1 MEGSVIISDIKSVP
15 EDTLNMGC
23 SHREKETVSD
33 KEMIT
38 NEVPMNKEEKS
49 KEEKSNE
56 LNPMT
61 EECSSVPD
69 DKTDSTS
76 EESLDIDS
84 LFTATKDELPI
95 G

>member
-1 MEGSVIISDIKSVP
+1 MIRSDIKSVP
-15 EDTLNMGC
+15 EDTLNMGY
-23 SHREKETVSD
+23 SQREKETVSD
-33 KEMIT
+33 KEMVT
-38 NEVPMNKEEKS
+38 NEVPMT

-56 LNPMT
+56 LNVVP

-84 LFTATKDELPI
+84 LFTVTKDELLI

>member
-33 KEMIT
+33 KEIT

-49 KEEKSNE
+49 NE
-56 LNPMT
+56 LNPVT

-95 G
+95 GLLP

>member
-1 MEGSVIISDIKSVP
+1 MEGSVVRSDIKSVP

-33 KEMIT
+33 KEIVT
-38 NEVPMNKEEKS
+38 NEVPVSKEEKS
-49 KEEKSNE
+49 KEESNE
-56 LNPMT
+56 LNAAT